1 MLSAKSTKEAFRFVA
16 YLDLLGMSA
25 LSLKDPECAIGV
37 LVAFDEIVSQTSKM
51 AVVKVKHK
59 KPLSHP
65 ITWTFSD
72 SVVIVTQGD
81 SDADWWAIVSVTT
94 TLFLMALSRVIPL
107 RGAIAHG
114 KFLIT
119 GQEGNIFGG
128 PALVRTHDLG
138 EDTGWLGVVV
148 DDEVGSR
155 YFDPE
160 YKGIKE
166 ISGNNSVLVKWPVHT
181 KSRGKQT
188 LTCLNWPVFIENL
201 ESKRTVRAEDVYG
214 NFSVLFG
221 DYDKLSA
228 RAKSFYQATADFMN
242 QKSFELA
249 PASPSNSKT

>member
-107 RGAIAHG
+107 STKGAFYILVITTPRALIMVPKNMIFYYSSSLSRIYDEISIVNGAI
-114 KFLIT
+114 LM
-119 GQEGNIFGG
+119 
-128 PALVRTHDLG
+128 D
-138 EDTGWLGVVV
+138 
-148 DDEVGSR
+148 
-155 YFDPE
+155 
-160 YKGIKE
+160 
-166 ISGNNSVLVKWPVHT
+166 
-181 KSRGKQT
+181 
-188 LTCLNWPVFIENL
+188 
-201 ESKRTVRAEDVYG
+201 
-214 NFSVLFG
+214 
-221 DYDKLSA
+221 
-228 RAKSFYQATADFMN
+228 
-242 QKSFELA
+242 
-249 PASPSNSKT
+249 